1 MSLSI
6 VLATD
11 KLPEK
16 GSLIITAT
24 DGGKLG
30 ALGKQLDKKIGGV
43 ISKAIKIKKFK
54 GKPASMFALLAP
66 AKSSLDR
73 IVVLG
78 VGDGKKLGVAD
89 AEKMGGTALG
99 AVEKAEGDVTFLLE
113 PLGSNVADGEI
124 AARAAVGAYL
134 RDYKF
139 EIYKTKNKSSA
150 GPKKFTVATKATAPA
165 KKAFAELKAIA
176 DGTIVARNLVNE
188 PSNVLTPKE
197 FAKRTKVLA
206 KLGVKVEVLSE
217 AQMKKLGMGSLLGVG
232 QGSVQPS
239 QMVVMQWNGAA
250 KSKQPVAF
258 VGKGVCFDTGG
269 LNIKPGNSM
278 GLMKKDMGG
287 AANVLAL
294 ARAIMG
300 LDIDLQLRVLIPA
313 VENSIAGTAFRPGD
327 ILKSRKGLSVE
338 INNTDA
344 EGRLILADALS
355 YASEDDPH
363 LIISMATLTGA
374 ARIALGTDLAP
385 FYAGLDSDAT
395 AISEA
400 SVAAMDPVWRMPFWD
415 PYDKL
420 IEPQIADLD
429 NAPAGGFAGSIT
441 AALFLRRFVKNPE
454 KYIHFDIYSWQQ
466 NSSILGPKGGLTQGP
481 RAILLALDKLL
492 SI

>member
-1 MSLSI
+1 MKFGFAENSVNAIDTYICTPEIFENLMVELGEEVRDWCELHFFSGKLAQALICPLKNKKPVALLGCGSSDNRNSGRFFLAAAAKKLPAGCYKIVSDIPLENPKLEVLGWLMSQYNFTNYKSSSEVGGVELLKPI
-6 VLATD
+6 DVDTTWIEAVLAGEVLARDLINTPANH
-11 KLPEK
+11 LGPSELEK
-16 GSLIITAT
+16 STRELANEFNA
-24 DGGKLG
+24 KFE
-30 ALGKQLDKKIGGV
+30 V
-43 ISKAIKIKKFK
+43 IS
-54 GKPASMFALLAP
+54 
-66 AKSSLDR
+66 
-73 IVVLG
+73 
-78 VGDGKKLGVAD
+78 GDELI
-89 AEKMGGTALG
+89 EKNFPM
-99 AVEKAEGDVTFLLE
+99 
-113 PLGSNVADGEI
+113 I
-124 AARAAVGAYL
+124 HAVGAASENTPKL
-134 RDYKF
+134 IDLK
-139 EIYKTKNKSSA
+139 IGSS
-150 GPKKFTVATKATAPA
+150 GPK
-165 KKAFAELKAIA
+165 
-176 DGTIVARNLVNE
+176 
-188 PSNVLTPKE
+188 LT
-197 FAKRTKVLA
+197 L
-206 KLGVKVEVLSE
+206 
-217 AQMKKLGMGSLLGVG
+217 
-232 QGSVQPS
+232 
-239 QMVVMQWNGAA
+239 
-250 KSKQPVAF
+250 

-327 ILKSRKGLSVE
+327 ILNSRKGLSVE

-374 ARIALGTDLAP
+374 ARIALGADIAP

-441 AALFLRRFVKNPE
+441 AALFLRRFVKNPK

-466 NSSILGPKGGLTQGP
+466 NSSVLGPKGGLTQGP
-481 RAILLALDKLL
+481 RAILFALDKLL